1 MKPTGRH
8 LHRSERKSW
17 LGCTLAPLVDT
28 ARNCIP
34 PTRDKVRQARM
45 ESGQIAGV
53 YAEVS
58 GFPTPVSAHI
68 KVEELPEFRVFQS
81 VGKWSQ
87 SDLVRGSGL
96 HYSQQWTLIADNN
109 NHKTVRT
116 VLPAGPCTSVS
127 GELLRAFSPV
137 QGSKAVIREAGNQ
150 QLLEIWD
157 GHGLRK
163 CLNLT
168 ALKIHGKVYD
178 DAQFGSLSW
187 SDCES
192 RLLYVAEKSRNSS
205 ASGESGCRKDRN
217 VYCEDWGEALTS
229 KSVPVVCVV
238 DLHSGAVGVLQ
249 GVPADVSPGQALW
262 APGGQSVFFVGWYHE
277 PFRLGLKFCS
287 NRKSSLFEVDM
298 EGHCE
303 RLSGENLSVSCPRLS
318 PDGSTLVFLQGRVF
332 GPHHQ
337 CLSLQQLDLKTRK
350 TSALIDVVNRPQA
363 GEFAGV
369 YEALPSCCWS
379 ADSQRVVFSSACRN
393 WKDLFIVDRR
403 SKKVSS
409 LSHNLSGASRD
420 CGSWKLL
427 TVQRDLMVVCCSSP
441 NTPPTLRVGFLP
453 EKSEAVT
460 WQTLQQPAMTFDF
473 SWTSLDIKPPPEED
487 NTHYSGLDFGS
498 VVVKPSHPLC
508 DSRIPL
514 VVFIHGGPH
523 SQFPAEWNSTTA
535 GLVKLGCAVLMV
547 NYRGSTGFGQDS
559 IQSLIGNVGSQ
570 DVKDVQRAVLAV
582 LRSDETLDS
591 KRIAV
596 IGGSHGGFLCC
607 HLVGQYPDF
616 YKACAARNPVINA
629 ATLLGTSDIVD
640 WRYTSA
646 GFQFSYDSVPTAEV
660 LAALLEKSPITH
672 AVQIKAA
679 VLLMLGGKDR
689 RVSPHQG
696 LELYKVLKSRA
707 SPVRLLWFPEDGHSL
722 SRLDTQADCFINTA
736 LWLQQ
741 HL

>member
-1 MKPTGRH
+1 MNPTFCLC
-8 LHRSERKSW
+8 LH
-17 LGCTLAPLVDT
+17 AD
-28 ARNCIP
+28 
-34 PTRDKVRQARM
+34 
-45 ESGQIAGV
+45 
-53 YAEVS
+53 
-58 GFPTPVSAHI
+58 
-68 KVEELPEFRVFQS
+68 
-81 VGKWSQ
+81 WSQ
-87 SDLVRGSGL
+87 SDLVRGSRL
-96 HYSQQWTLIADNN
+96 HYSQQWTLIADTN

-116 VLPAGPCTSVS
+116 VLPPGPCTPVS
-127 GELLRAFSPV
+127 GESVL
-137 QGSKAVIREAGNQ
+137 SKPFCPI
-150 QLLEIWD
+150 
-157 GHGLRK
+157 K

-168 ALKIHGKVYD
+168 ALNIHGRVYD
-178 DAQFGSLSW
+178 DVQFGSLSW
-187 SDCES
+187 SECEGK
-192 RLLYVAEKSRNSS
+192 LLYVAEKSRNSS
-205 ASGESGCRKDRN
+205 AGGESACREDRN

-238 DLHSGAVGVLQ
+238 DLHSGAVDVLQ
-249 GVPADVSPGQALW
+249 GVPEDVSPGQALW
-262 APGGQSVFFVGWYHE
+262 APGYQSVFFVGWYHE
-277 PFRLGLKFCS
+277 PFRLGLKFC
-287 NRKSSLFEVDM
+287 
-298 EGHCE
+298 
-303 RLSGENLSVSCPRLS
+303 
-318 PDGSTLVFLQGRVF
+318 
-332 GPHHQ
+332 
-337 CLSLQQLDLKTRK
+337 
-350 TSALIDVVNRPQA
+350 
-363 GEFAGV
+363 EFAGV
-369 YEALPSCCWS
+369 YETLSPCCWS

-393 WKDLFIVDRR
+393 WKFFTI
-403 SKKVSS
+403 S
-409 LSHNLSGASRD
+409 LSAADLSAASRD

-427 TVQRDLMVVCCSSP
+427 TIQRDLMVVCCSSP

-453 EKSEAVT
+453 EKSEAMT

-487 NTHYSGLDFGS
+487 NMQYPGLDFGS
-498 VVVKPSHPLC
+498 VLVKPSRPLC

-559 IQSLIGNVGSQ
+559 ILSLIGNIGSQ
-570 DVKDVQRAVLAV
+570 DVKDVQRAVLAA
-582 LRSDETLDS
+582 LWSDETLDP
-591 KRIAV
+591 KRVAV

-660 LAALLEKSPITH
+660 LAALLQKSPITH

-722 SRLDTQADCFINTA
+722 SRVDTQADCFVNTA

>member
-1 MKPTGRH
+1 
-8 LHRSERKSW
+8 
-17 LGCTLAPLVDT
+17 
-28 ARNCIP
+28 
-34 PTRDKVRQARM
+34 M
-45 ESGQIAGV
+45 ETGQIAGV

-58 GFPTPVSAHI
+58 GFPTPVSAHV
-68 KVEELPEFRVFQS
+68 KVEELPEYRVYS
-81 VGKWSQ
+81 VTADWSQ
-87 SDLVRGSGL
+87 SDLVRGSRL
-96 HYSQQWTLIADNN
+96 HYSQQWTLIADTN

-116 VLPAGPCTSVS
+116 VLPPGPCTPVS
-127 GELLRAFSPV
+127 GELLRAFSPIR
-137 QGSKAVIREAGNQ
+137 GLKAIVREAGNQ

-157 GHGLRK
+157 CHGLRK

-168 ALKIHGKVYD
+168 ALNIHGRVYD
-178 DAQFGSLSW
+178 DVQFGSLSW
-187 SDCES
+187 SECEGK
-192 RLLYVAEKSRNSS
+192 LLYVAEKSRNSS
-205 ASGESGCRKDRN
+205 AGGESACREDRN

-238 DLHSGAVGVLQ
+238 DLHSGAVDVLQ
-249 GVPADVSPGQALW
+249 GVPEDVSPGQALW
-262 APGGQSVFFVGWYHE
+262 APGYQSVFFVGWYHE

-287 NRKSSLFEVDM
+287 NRSSSLFELDM
-298 EGHCE
+298 EGRCE

-337 CLSLQQLDLKTRK
+337 CLSLQQLDLKSRK
-350 TSALIDVVNRPQA
+350 TSALIDVLNRPQA

-369 YEALPSCCWS
+369 YETLSPCCWS

-393 WKDLFIVDRR
+393 WKDLFVVDRK
-403 SKKVSS
+403 SKKVLS
-409 LSHNLSGASRD
+409 LSDNLSAASRD

-427 TVQRDLMVVCCSSP
+427 TIQRDLMVVCCSSP

-453 EKSEAVT
+453 EKSEAMT

-487 NTHYSGLDFGS
+487 NMQYPGLDFGS
-498 VVVKPSHPLC
+498 VLVKPSRPLC

-559 IQSLIGNVGSQ
+559 ILSLIGNIGSQ
-570 DVKDVQRAVLAV
+570 DVKDVQVPTNSETTVRHLFCNDKSFVFSKRAVLAA
-582 LRSDETLDS
+582 LWSDETLDP
-591 KRIAV
+591 KRVAV

-660 LAALLEKSPITH
+660 LAALLQKSPITH

-722 SRLDTQADCFINTA
+722 SRVDTQADCFVNTA

>member
-1 MKPTGRH
+1 MRLRISLLKY
-8 LHRSERKSW
+8 
-17 LGCTLAPLVDT
+17 
-28 ARNCIP
+28 
-34 PTRDKVRQARM
+34 RQ
-45 ESGQIAGV
+45 S
-53 YAEVS
+53 
-58 GFPTPVSAHI
+58 FTC
-68 KVEELPEFRVFQS
+68 
-81 VGKWSQ
+81 
-87 SDLVRGSGL
+87 
-96 HYSQQWTLIADNN
+96 
-109 NHKTVRT
+109 
-116 VLPAGPCTSVS
+116 VLPV
-127 GELLRAFSPV
+127 
-137 QGSKAVIREAGNQ
+137 
-150 QLLEIWD
+150 
-157 GHGLRK
+157 
-163 CLNLT
+163 
-168 ALKIHGKVYD
+168 
-178 DAQFGSLSW
+178 QFGSLSW
-187 SDCES
+187 SECEGK
-192 RLLYVAEKSRNSS
+192 LLYVAEKSRNSS
-205 ASGESGCRKDRN
+205 AGGESACREDRN

-238 DLHSGAVGVLQ
+238 DLHSGAVDVLQ
-249 GVPADVSPGQALW
+249 GVPEDVSPGQALW
-262 APGGQSVFFVGWYHE
+262 APGYQSVFFVGWYHE

-287 NRKSSLFEVDM
+287 NRSSSLFELDM
-298 EGHCE
+298 EGRCE

-337 CLSLQQLDLKTRK
+337 CLSLQQVCCSFVLVFVFHLLTVC
-350 TSALIDVVNRPQA
+350 VVAA
-363 GEFAGV
+363 GPEEQENFCV
-369 YEALPSCCWS
+369 YETLSPCCWS

-393 WKDLFIVDRR
+393 WKVR
-403 SKKVSS
+403 SQ
-409 LSHNLSGASRD
+409 ASTLTSATGD

-427 TVQRDLMVVCCSSP
+427 TIQRDLMVVCCSSP

-453 EKSEAVT
+453 EKSEAMT

-487 NTHYSGLDFGS
+487 NMQYPGLDFGS
-498 VVVKPSHPLC
+498 VLVKPSRPLC

-559 IQSLIGNVGSQ
+559 ILSLIGNIGSQ
-570 DVKDVQRAVLAV
+570 DVKDVQRAVLAA
-582 LRSDETLDS
+582 LWSDETLDP
-591 KRIAV
+591 KRVAV

-660 LAALLEKSPITH
+660 LAALLQKSPITH

-707 SPVRLLWFPEDGHSL
+707 SPVRYNTTLSDQNFFPIEIGGLCRLLI
-722 SRLDTQADCFINTA
+722 R
-736 LWLQQ
+736 WLCM
-741 HL
+741 